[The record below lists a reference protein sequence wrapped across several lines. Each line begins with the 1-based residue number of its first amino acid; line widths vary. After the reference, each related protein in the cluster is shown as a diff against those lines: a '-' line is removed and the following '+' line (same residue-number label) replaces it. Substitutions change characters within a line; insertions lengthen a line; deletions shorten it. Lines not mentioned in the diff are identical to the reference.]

1 MSDMSELRCLLCGR
15 RRKLCELRR
24 LHICLTRY
32 LQKFSKRNAGG
43 GSGDDDENVSAGA
56 ALEDSISWLPLGVG
70 CW

>member
-1 MSDMSELRCLLCGR
+1 MSPNELG
-15 RRKLCELRR
+15 
-24 LHICLTRY
+24 ILTEIASNGLVYRPPYEAILARY

-43 GSGDDDENVSAGA
+43 GSGDADENVSAGA